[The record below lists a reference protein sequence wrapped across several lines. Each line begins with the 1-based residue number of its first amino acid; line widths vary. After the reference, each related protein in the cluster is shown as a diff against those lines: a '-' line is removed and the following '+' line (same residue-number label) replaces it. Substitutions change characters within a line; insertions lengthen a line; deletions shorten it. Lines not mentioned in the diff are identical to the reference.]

1 MQVKQMFVMEEK
13 RNDNVYS
20 FTISTGTGSNL
31 SYGEIVEV
39 IFKMSNDV
47 AQEAAQR
54 AAAAH
59 QQAVDQQAAQAQP
72 AAPADS
78 SAN

>member
-13 RNDNVYS
+13 RNENTYA
-20 FTISTGTGSNL
+20 FTISTASGSNL
-31 SYGEIVEV
+31 SYGEIMEV
-39 IFKMSNDV
+39 IFKMANDV

-59 QQAVDQQAAQAQP
+59 QQAVDAQAAQASASPADQP
-72 AAPADS
+72 A
-78 SAN
+78 N

>member
-20 FTISTGTGSNL
+20 FSISTATGANL
-31 SYGEIVEV
+31 GYGEIMEV
-39 IFKMSNDV
+39 IFKMANDV
-47 AQEAAQR
+47 AQEAAAR

-59 QQAVDQQAAQAQP
+59 KQAVDAQAAQD
-72 AAPADS
+72 APAPDQS
-78 SAN
+78 SN